1 ELLIINDGSTD
12 NTEEAVLGF
21 KDDRIRYFRQENR
34 GLAATHNAGIKKS
47 EGSFLIKLDHDDMMT
62 ADFIAAHLAEFEKH
76 PDVDLV
82 YCDDCLID
90 ENSKPIR
97 VIERPE
103 YTDRRLL
110 IRDLFNCGFP
120 VVPFRTCIRRSV
132 FDKIGFFD
140 EELLV
145 GEDYDMMRRFVKHGL
160 KIHHLK
166 GALYL
171 RRMTSDSL
179 SRNYSVQKAKSHFDV
194 IKRFID
200 TFAYDE
206 LFPDV
211 AWDEI
216 APQMRQLHAK
226 CLTAGTY
233 LAIGQDYV
241 KTKAMEYSR
250 TAFDQACSELNDCVK
265 IDPENQGLRQLLQK
279 SKLIQARYTKAP
291 QQVVSK

>member
-1 ELLIINDGSTD
+1 MIMPD
-12 NTEEAVLGF
+12 
-21 KDDRIRYFRQENR
+21 Y
-34 GLAATHNAGIKKS
+34 
-47 EGSFLIKLDHDDMMT
+47 
-62 ADFIAAHLAEFEKH
+62 IAKHLQEFEKH

-82 YCDDCLID
+82 YCDDFLID

-103 YTDRRLL
+103 YTDRKLL
-110 IRDLFNCGFP
+110 IRDLFRCGFP

-166 GALYL
+166 GAMYL

-179 SRNYSVQKAKSHFDV
+179 SRNYSAQKAKSHFEV
-194 IKRFID
+194 VKRFID

-211 AWDEI
+211 AWDQIE
-216 APQMRQLHAK
+216 PQLRQLHAK
-226 CLTAGTY
+226 CLAAGTY
-233 LAIGQDYV
+233 LAIGQEYV
-241 KTKAMEYSR
+241 KTNATEYSR
-250 TAFDQACSELNDCVK
+250 TAFERACSELKDCLT
-265 IDPENQGLRQLLQK
+265 IDPENQHLQQLLQK
-279 SKLIQARYTKAP
+279 SELIRARYAESA
-291 QQVVSK
+291 QQAVS